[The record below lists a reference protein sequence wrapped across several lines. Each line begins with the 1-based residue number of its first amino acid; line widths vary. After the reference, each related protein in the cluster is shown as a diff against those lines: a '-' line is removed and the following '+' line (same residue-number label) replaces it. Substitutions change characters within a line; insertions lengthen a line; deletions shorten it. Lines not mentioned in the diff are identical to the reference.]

1 MATIDKYDRQLR
13 LWGAKGQRALG
24 DTTVVLLRA
33 TAAGTETLKNLVLP
47 GVGKIFVIDDHHV
60 ARNDYASNFFVT
72 QSSSISSSS
81 TTTTTTTTSSSS
93 TTVQSRAQIA
103 LELLQEINPDVQGKW
118 KHVASLVEAN
128 LVDII
133 LSAAPDTSSILVI
146 GADLEPALVKAV
158 SHVCSD
164 HAIPLLSV
172 HAYGLIG
179 MVRLQTPPLPLL
191 QPKPTTEQPDLRL
204 VTSFPEFLNL
214 VNSIHLGELDDAA
227 HGHVPYPILLYKA
240 VQEWKASHDG
250 NFPTSLAEKQ
260 DFRKTVHD
268 GARKPDMEL
277 NFSEA
282 RDNSYL
288 AYTEKAIDVDHLNN
302 LLQVSKDSCPKLHAM
317 ITGLFKFMETHD
329 QQTPMNG
336 TIPDMTASTN
346 LYVQLQQIYNSK
358 AVADVAEMR
367 LLVSSDIVDDD
378 ELDTFCKNVHH
389 VDLLQ
394 TRAIYEEYNRSPTD
408 ELVDDWNMATF
419 DPYQVSEHTPL
430 LWYMGVHACHLF
442 YENHGR
448 YPGVQE
454 AWEDDIVGLQ
464 DCIRQVALFMKLNEN
479 ELVQQTLLSPENK
492 YAKELARYAN
502 AEIHTIASIVGGV
515 ASQEAVK
522 IITGQ
527 YVPLNNTYIYNG
539 IASTGDVYKL

>member
-24 DTTVVLLRA
+24 ETTVVLLRA

-47 GVGKIFVIDDHHV
+47 GVGKILVVDDHV

-72 QSSSISSSS
+72 QSS
-81 TTTTTTTTSSSS
+81 TTTLSITNP
-93 TTVQSRAQIA
+93 SRAQVA

-118 KHVASLVEAN
+118 KHVESLAEAN
-128 LVDII
+128 LVDVI
-133 LSAAPDTSSILVI
+133 LSAAPETSSILVI

-158 SHVCSD
+158 SQICSN

-179 MVRLQTPPLPLL
+179 MVRLQTPPFPLL

-204 VTSFPEFLNL
+204 LTSFPDFLHL
-214 VNSIHLGELDDAA
+214 VNSIHVEKLDDAA

-240 VQEWKASHDG
+240 AQEWKASHEG
-250 NFPTSLAEKQ
+250 NLPISLAEKQ
-260 DFRKTVHD
+260 DFRKMVHD

-282 RDNSYL
+282 RDNAYL
-288 AYTEKAIDVDHLNN
+288 AYTEKEIDVDHLNT
-302 LLQVSKDSCPKLHAM
+302 LLQVSKETCPKLHAM
-317 ITGLFKFMETHD
+317 ITGLLKFMENHD
-329 QQTPMNG
+329 QQTPLNG

-346 LYVQLQQIYNSK
+346 LYVQLQQIYYTK

-367 LLVSSDIVDDD
+367 QLVPSDVVDDD
-378 ELDTFCKNVHH
+378 ELDAFCKNVHH
-389 VDLLQ
+389 VDLLL
-394 TRAIYEEYNRSPTD
+394 TRAIFEEYNHSPTD
-408 ELVDDWNMATF
+408 ELVDDWKMATF
-419 DPYQVSEHTPL
+419 DPYDVPEHTPL

-454 AWEDDIVGLQ
+454 AWEDDIGDLQ

-502 AEIHTIASIVGGV
+502 AEIHTIASLVGGV

-527 YVPLNNTYIYNG
+527 YVPFNNTYIYNG